1 MADEIVDGYPTL
13 CVDRL
18 RVEAEAEALAA
29 STKPFQPTPSPDVA
43 DAALTP
49 EQQLRNAGF
58 RQLHASPMWVNK
70 DGQYY
75 PNGDYAYSEFQRK
88 KDIEAR
94 LPSLRF
100 FIPELNA
107 WYIASPEE
115 TI

>member
-1 MADEIVDGYPTL
+1 
-13 CVDRL
+13 
-18 RVEAEAEALAA
+18 
-29 STKPFQPTPSPDVA
+29 
-43 DAALTP
+43 
-49 EQQLRNAGF
+49 
-58 RQLHASPMWVNK
+58 MWVNK